1 MDLLVV
7 TAIIVPLLFILL
19 GLSIWVAVSLF
30 LMAMS
35 AIYLFTPTPP
45 LNILSSIGWNS
56 VNNWALVALPLFI
69 FMGELL
75 IKTKISEKMFQ
86 GLSPWLG
93 KLPGGLLHVNVVA
106 SAIFAAVSGSSAAT
120 AATIGKITVPELKER
135 GYDDRLALGSL
146 GGAGTLGFLIPPSL
160 VMIIYGV
167 LASVSIG
174 QLFIAGII
182 PGILLA
188 GSFMAYLAVVSVMR
202 PGMTPDDLG
211 ENYTWKQRLSGLLDL
226 LPVVLLIIAV
236 LGSIYLGWATPTESA
251 AIGVFGALLLA
262 LAYRTLTWRGFIDAT
277 LGAVRT
283 TCMIGFI
290 VAGAQVLATAMGF
303 LGLPRALAQWIAS
316 LDLAAYALIAVLV
329 IFYII
334 LGYFLDGISMIVVTL
349 PITLPLIETAGFSPL
364 WFGIFLVLMVET
376 AQITPPVGFNLFVI
390 QGISKHSIGFVAK
403 AAFPFFLILLGL
415 TALITL
421 FPGIVMFLPG
431 QMSG

>member
-1 MDLLVV
+1 MDFLVI

-35 AIYLFTPTPP
+35 AIFLFTSAPP
-45 LNILSSIGWNS
+45 LNILATIGWNS

-69 FMGELL
+69 YMGELL
-75 IKTKISEKMFQ
+75 IKTRISEKMFE

-120 AATIGKITVPELKER
+120 AATVGKITVPELKER
-135 GYDDRLALGSL
+135 GYDDSLALGSL

-167 LASVSIG
+167 LAGVSIG

-188 GSFMAYLAVVSVMR
+188 LGFMAYLAAVSLAR
-202 PGMTPDDLG
+202 PAMTPDDMG
-211 ENYTWKQRLSGLLDL
+211 EYTWRQRLNGLWDL
-226 LPVVLLIIAV
+226 LPVVLLIVFV
-236 LGSIYLGWATPTESA
+236 LGSIYVGIATPTESA
-251 AIGVFGALLLA
+251 ALGVVGALLLA
-262 LAYRTLTWRGFIDAT
+262 LAYRTLTWQGFVDAT

-290 VAGAQVLATAMGF
+290 VAGAQVLATALAF
-303 LGLPRALAQWIAS
+303 LGLPEALAQWIAS
-316 LDLAAYALIAVLV
+316 LDLASYALIGVLV
-329 IFYII
+329 VFYIL

-349 PITLPLIETAGFSPL
+349 PITLPLIETAGFSSL

-421 FPGIVMFLPG
+421 FPNIVTFLPG
-431 QMSG
+431 QMTG